1 MCAAVNPIGSNRKFF
16 DGTHHVKL
24 QRRFRHR
31 RDAVLET
38 GALDHDSI
46 DRMVD
51 FYAEK
56 GADGLTILG
65 MMGEAPKLTQAE
77 SIEVTR
83 RTLARAGEKPVVWV
97 CPPPVSPPLAN

>member
-1 MCAAVNPIGSNRKFF
+1 MAHITSSSRGVFVIAVTPF
-16 DGTHHVKL
+16 
-24 QRRFRHR
+24 
-31 RDAVLET
+31 LET

-77 SIEVTR
+77 SIEVTTVPGVVSTSHTS
-83 RTLARAGEKPVVWV
+83 RTMRGSLTLVDHLEYCCA
-97 CPPPVSPPLAN
+97 